1 MEVPAAEPDCSDAQH
16 KGRTPKGSPRTQESK
31 LLATCLFHNPRN
43 KCGKLV
49 VCVYVHAFGVVVFVW
64 GVCMFAIVC
73 VSGAIPQE
81 PFTLN
86 FLCIHVCLHMHMC
99 ACMHIDTCVCAHK
112 CMHGI

>member
-1 MEVPAAEPDCSDAQH
+1 MPGCISATQDTNKGDITGGCEEVPAAEPDCSDAQH
-16 KGRTPKGSPRTQESK
+16 KGRTPKSSPRTQESK

-73 VSGAIPQE
+73 VLGAIPQE
-81 PFTLN
+81 PFT
-86 FLCIHVCLHMHMC
+86 
-99 ACMHIDTCVCAHK
+99 
-112 CMHGI
+112 